1 MTEDDDKQTNYFE
14 SHPGTT
20 RNHSTPSPS
29 TLDEHQSNA
38 ESVDIPLDP
47 FSHIV
52 INSYSHKANVV
63 PPYVLD
69 TLSKAYHRNHLHQTN
84 TNISDQ
90 VTSKTLTL
98 ETDADKSNT
107 AYSGIVHDP
116 YIRAMDGNW
125 FKFMQSI
132 RHQTAY
138 THDKIAYDPE
148 LLKEYDLNGTW
159 GGDERLKNEF
169 VNNINNGGSI
179 TDSEKR
185 GVFGF
190 FGKEKGEN
198 DTRMR
203 STAGYWMGENRSQ
216 LKPTLKK
223 IFLFNP
229 LVPLFLRVLII
240 VFCAIALALAG
251 SIFIFS
257 KRDYEGHK
265 VEQQPSTIMALVV
278 QSCALVYV
286 IYIAYDEYT
295 GKPLGLRE
303 PMSKMRL
310 ILLDL
315 LFIIFSSANL
325 SLAFNTMNDDEWVC
339 KANKTPGL
347 ADIGVAFPT
356 IGSICRR
363 QRALSSFLFMVLVL
377 WVITFTVSLLRVID
391 RVNTPGPRNV

>member
-1 MTEDDDKQTNYFE
+1 MNEKENIPDSRQ
-14 SHPGTT
+14 GTT
-20 RNHSTPSPS
+20 RNRATTTSSSSDRHHSSP
-29 TLDEHQSNA
+29 TA
-38 ESVDIPLDP
+38 ESIDIPLNP
-47 FSHIV
+47 FADVV
-52 INSYSHKANVV
+52 ISSYSHKANVI

-69 TLSKAYHRNHLHQTN
+69 TISKAYHKENLQHTS

-90 VTSKTLTL
+90 MTTKTLAGDS
-98 ETDADKSNT
+98 ETEKHQSIYNGMT
-107 AYSGIVHDP
+107 QDP
-116 YIRAMDGNW
+116 YIRSIDGSW
-125 FKFMQSI
+125 WRFMQSI

-138 THDKIAYDPE
+138 TNDQLRYDPE
-148 LLKEYDLNGTW
+148 ILQEYDLNGSW
-159 GGDERLKNEF
+159 GGDERLKKEF
-169 VNNINNGGSI
+169 ANSISGGGVI
-179 TDSEKR
+179 QDVAR
-185 GVFGF
+185 GRF
-190 FGKEKGEN
+190 FGLFTKKIGGEN
-198 DTRMR
+198 DTRVR

-216 LKPTLKK
+216 LKPNLKK

-229 LVPLFLRVLII
+229 LVPLLLRMLII

-257 KRDYEGHK
+257 KSKYDGHS

-278 QSCALVYV
+278 ESCALVYV

-315 LFIIFSSANL
+315 LFIIFSAANL

-339 KANKTPGL
+339 RVNNTPGL
-347 ADIGVAFPT
+347 AEIGLVFPT
-356 IGSICRR
+356 ISSICRR
-363 QRALSSFLFMVLVL
+363 QRALASFLFMVLVL
-377 WVITFTVSLLRVID
+377 WVLTFTVSLLRVID